1 MYLRLSVVTNTRA
14 NENTILKKKLLFAC
28 CVIFFVIF
36 TSVLIRIIFKMKKNI
51 IWIAAAAAA
60 IYFII
65 KKSSFAKN
73 LIFSFNNIKPVG
85 KWFQPELIITLSVQN
100 PTRQAAR
107 ITAISGTLYLDDKAI
122 SNIASFNPQIIQ
134 PQMESLISFSAKPG
148 IIGIANIIK
157 EIFTGTK
164 SKQYR
169 FKFIGTANVDGVLLP
184 IDQEF
189 IL

>member
-1 MYLRLSVVTNTRA
+1 
-14 NENTILKKKLLFAC
+14 
-28 CVIFFVIF
+28 
-36 TSVLIRIIFKMKKNI
+36 MKKNL

-65 KKSSFAKN
+65 RKSNFAKN

-100 PTRQAAR
+100 PTNQVAT
-107 ITAISGTLYLDDKAI
+107 IKAISGTLYLSGKAI
-122 SNIASFNPQIIQ
+122 SNISNFNQQLIQ

-148 IIGIANIIK
+148 IIGIANVIK
-157 EIFTGTK
+157 EIFTEK
-164 SKQYR
+164 NRKQYN

>member
-1 MYLRLSVVTNTRA
+1 
-14 NENTILKKKLLFAC
+14 
-28 CVIFFVIF
+28 
-36 TSVLIRIIFKMKKNI
+36 MKKNF

-65 KKSSFAKN
+65 RKSSFAKN

-85 KWFQPELIITLSVQN
+85 KWFQPELIITLAVQN
-100 PTRQAAR
+100 PTNQVAT
-107 ITAISGTLYLDDKAI
+107 IKAISGTLYLSGKAI
-122 SNIASFNPQIIQ
+122 SNISNFNQQLIQ

-148 IIGIANIIK
+148 IIGIANVIK
-157 EIFTGTK
+157 EIFTEK
-164 SKQYR
+164 NRKQYN

>member
-1 MYLRLSVVTNTRA
+1 
-14 NENTILKKKLLFAC
+14 
-28 CVIFFVIF
+28 
-36 TSVLIRIIFKMKKNI
+36 MKKNL

-65 KKSSFAKN
+65 RKSSFAKN

-85 KWFQPELIITLSVQN
+85 KWFQPELIITLAVQN
-100 PTRQAAR
+100 PTNQVAT
-107 ITAISGTLYLDDKAI
+107 IKAISGTLYLSGKAI
-122 SNIASFNPQIIQ
+122 SNISNFNQQLIQ

-148 IIGIANIIK
+148 IIGIANVIK
-157 EIFTGTK
+157 EIFTEK
-164 SKQYR
+164 NRKQYN

>member
-1 MYLRLSVVTNTRA
+1 
-14 NENTILKKKLLFAC
+14 
-28 CVIFFVIF
+28 
-36 TSVLIRIIFKMKKNI
+36 MKKNF

-65 KKSSFAKN
+65 RKSSFAKN

-85 KWFQPELIITLSVQN
+85 KWWQPELIITLSVQN
-100 PTRQAAR
+100 PTNQVATIR
-107 ITAISGTLYLDDKAI
+107 AISGTLYLSDKAI
-122 SNIASFNPQIIQ
+122 SNISNFNQQNIQ
-134 PQMESLISFSAKPG
+134 PQMESLISFSARPG
-148 IIGIANIIK
+148 VVGIANVIK
-157 EIFTGTK
+157 EIFSGTK
-164 SKQYR
+164 SKQYN